1 MDSFR
6 FQSDC
11 NPFIDISGELNKT
24 TDIFNVI
31 IIKFGAYG
39 KTVTS
44 ICGESYNIFFKKT
57 HENIWLISFEYIK
70 FLNFLF
76 ITILTILSSIVI
88 LTFSI
93 HLKPLKFVK
102 LLVFS
107 IYNIISFI
115 FIRFKSYIKLSPEP
129 EPSPS
134 FPPPPS
140 FSPPPPPTPTCPP
153 PPYGAE
159 PPTYDELYEETD
171 KLYEKKQSESITYSN
186 LFKTSSLAAASYVME
201 KYMEGFCFKCN
212 SKVKVNNYLN
222 NCIECQSEFVE
233 LYH

>member
-1 MDSFR
+1 LRSRFDSYIITIRKKTVIIIEYSFR

-11 NPFIDISGELNKT
+11 NPFIDISSELNKT

-171 KLYEKKQSESITYSN
+171 KLYEKKQSESIAYSN

-201 KYMEGFCFKCN
+201 KYKEGFVSNVTQK
-212 SKVKVNNYLN
+212 
-222 NCIECQSEFVE
+222 
-233 LYH
+233 